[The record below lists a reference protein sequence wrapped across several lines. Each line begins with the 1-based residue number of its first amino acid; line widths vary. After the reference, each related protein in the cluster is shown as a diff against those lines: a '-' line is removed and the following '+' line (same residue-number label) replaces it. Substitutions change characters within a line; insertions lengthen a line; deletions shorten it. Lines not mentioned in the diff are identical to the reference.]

1 MKKILS
7 FYEFNSFDLSQVKE
21 NQKKLS
27 IECKKLDIRGTI
39 ILAEEGINGTIS
51 GDEENIDFINVFLS
65 KIGYKANI
73 KTSFS
78 KKNPFKRLKVKI
90 QNEIVTFNQFGKFAS
105 NTGDFIEPEEWDD
118 FIQSGDVKIVDV
130 RNLYETVIGN
140 FPNSLDPQTE
150 TFTEFKDFV
159 DTELIKSKQKKI
171 AMYCT
176 GGIRCEKAS
185 SYMKDIGFEN
195 VFQLKGGI
203 INYLNTKDKHNGV
216 WEGECFVFDERVSLD
231 YGCEVGNFELCHGCR
246 NPIDESDKK
255 SIYFE
260 EGVSCP
266 NCINIRSDNQRNR
279 SRERQAQMQFV
290 KKMKKPSR

>member
-21 NQKKLS
+21 NQNKLS
-27 IECKKLDIRGTI
+27 IECKKLDIIGTI

-78 KKNPFKRLKVKI
+78 NKNPFKRLKVKI

-105 NTGDFIEPEEWDD
+105 NTGDFIEPEVWDE

-130 RNLYETVIGN
+130 RNFYETVIGN
-140 FPNSLDPQTE
+140 SPNSLDPQTE

>member
-21 NQKKLS
+21 NQKKLL
-27 IECKKLDIRGTI
+27 IECKKLAIRGTI

-51 GDEENIDFINVFLS
+51 GVEENIDFINVFLS

-231 YGCEVGNFELCHGCR
+231 YGCEVGTFELCHGCR

-279 SRERQAQMQFV
+279 SRERQAQMAFV
-290 KKMKKPSR
+290 KKMKKFSR

>member
-27 IECKKLDIRGTI
+27 IECKKLDIIGTI

-51 GDEENIDFINVFLS
+51 GTLENIDYISVFLS

-73 KTSFS
+73 KTSYS
-78 KKNPFKRLKVKI
+78 KKTPFKRLKVKI

>member
-27 IECKKLDIRGTI
+27 IECKKLDIIGTI

-51 GDEENIDFINVFLS
+51 GDEESIDFINVFLS

-105 NTGDFIEPEEWDD
+105 NTGEFIEPEEWDD

-130 RNLYETVIGN
+130 RNFYETVIGN

-290 KKMKKPSR
+290 KKMKKSSL

>member
-27 IECKKLDIRGTI
+27 IECKKLDIIGTI

-78 KKNPFKRLKVKI
+78 NKNPFKRLKVKI

-290 KKMKKPSR
+290 KKMKKSSR

>member
-27 IECKKLDIRGTI
+27 IECKKLDIIGTI

-78 KKNPFKRLKVKI
+78 NKNPFKRLKVKI

-159 DTELIKSKQKKI
+159 DTELSKSKQKKI

>member
-1 MKKILS
+1 MYKTIS
-7 FYEFNSFDLSQVKE
+7 FYEFNALDSSKIKN

-27 IECKKLDIRGTI
+27 IKCKELNIKGTI

-51 GDEENIDFINVFLS
+51 GSFKNIDYINDFLIN
-65 KIGYKANI
+65 IGYLANI

-78 KKNPFKRLKVKI
+78 KKTPFKRLKVKI
-90 QNEIVTFNQFGKFAS
+90 QPEIVTFLELGKFAS

-118 FIQSGDVKIVDV
+118 FIKNKDVQLIDV
-130 RNLYETVIGN
+130 RNFYETVIGK
-140 FPNSLDPQTE
+140 FPDSIDPNTE
-150 TFTEFKDFV
+150 TFIEFKTFV
-159 DTELIKSKQKKI
+159 DDELIKLKNKKI

-203 INYLNTKDKHNGV
+203 INYLNTIKKSKGS
-216 WEGECFVFDERVSLD
+216 WKGECFVFDDRVSLD
-231 YGCEVGNFELCHGCR
+231 YESKVGKFELCHGCR
-246 NPIDESDKK
+246 NPIDSQDKK

-260 EGVSCP
+260 LGVSCP
-266 NCINIRSDNQRNR
+266 NCINIRSDIQNEK
-279 SRERQAQMQFV
+279 SRQRQAQINFTKNR
-290 KKMKKPSR
+290 KKNNL

>member
-27 IECKKLDIRGTI
+27 IECKKLDIIGTI

-51 GDEENIDFINVFLS
+51 GDEESIDFINVFLS

>member
-27 IECKKLDIRGTI
+27 IECKKLDIIGTI

-105 NTGDFIEPEEWDD
+105 NTGNFIEPEEWDD

-130 RNLYETVIGN
+130 RNFYETVIGN

-290 KKMKKPSR
+290 KKMKKSSR

>member
-21 NQKKLS
+21 NQKKLL
-27 IECKKLDIRGTI
+27 IECKKLAIRGTI

-51 GDEENIDFINVFLS
+51 GDEESIDFINVFLS

-105 NTGDFIEPEEWDD
+105 NTGEFIEPEECDD
-118 FIQSGDVKIVDV
+118 FIQSGYVKIVDV
-130 RNLYETVIGN
+130 RNFYETVIGN

-231 YGCEVGNFELCHGCR
+231 YGCEVGTFELCHGCR

>member
-27 IECKKLDIRGTI
+27 IECKKLDIIGTI

-130 RNLYETVIGN
+130 RNFYETVIGN

-290 KKMKKPSR
+290 KKMKKASR

>member
-27 IECKKLDIRGTI
+27 IECKKLDIIGTI

-51 GDEENIDFINVFLS
+51 GDEESIDFINVFLS

-130 RNLYETVIGN
+130 RNFYETVIGN

-231 YGCEVGNFELCHGCR
+231 YGCEVGTFELCHGCR

-290 KKMKKPSR
+290 KKMKKSSL